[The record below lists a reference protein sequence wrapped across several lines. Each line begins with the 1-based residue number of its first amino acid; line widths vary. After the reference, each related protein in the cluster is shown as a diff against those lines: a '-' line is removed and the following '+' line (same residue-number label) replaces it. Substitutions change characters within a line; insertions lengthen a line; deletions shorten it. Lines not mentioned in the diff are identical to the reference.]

1 MGNETEKDFR
11 QQPNTTG
18 TVDQSRKDPSRQGG
32 QIPHQ
37 QDPSK
42 KNPSHDDD
50 PRQGDDEE
58 ASGQVDKRRAS

>member
-1 MGNETEKDFR
+1 MGNEIERDFR

-18 TVDQSRKDPSRQGG
+18 AMDQSKKNPSHQGG
-32 QIPHQ
+32 QIPSQ

-50 PRQGDDEE
+50 PRQRDDEE
-58 ASGQVDKRRAS
+58 GSGQVDKRRAS